1 MSNEMEKKDETYSS
15 KKCPECMAHIPAD
28 ATVCPSCKRRIGKR
42 SDTGMAKKAID
53 WKSYIMLIISW
64 AAFAFYIWWAFL
76 RE

>member
-1 MSNEMEKKDETYSS
+1 MSNEIEKKNETYSS

-42 SDTGMAKKAID
+42 SDTGMAKKAIN

-64 AAFAFYIWWAFL
+64 AAFAFYIWWAFF
-76 RE
+76 RG